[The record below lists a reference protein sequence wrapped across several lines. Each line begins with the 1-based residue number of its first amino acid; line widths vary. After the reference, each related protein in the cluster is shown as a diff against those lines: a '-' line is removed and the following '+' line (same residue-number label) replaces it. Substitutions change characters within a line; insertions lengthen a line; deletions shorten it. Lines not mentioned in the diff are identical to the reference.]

1 MGKDIHQRKKIDKR
15 ESFNSEQLC
24 VKWKRTY
31 IHKRNYTKAE
41 NRHWTPHNN
50 NERLQHHI
58 LTNGQVID
66 RETKKRQIETNRGDE
81 TNWFNRISIPKTKQS
96 SQSLMVF
103 SSKSHHIISQKTSLN
118 WYRDWNNT
126 IHPIWLP
133 LTKARLQ

>member
-1 MGKDIHQRKKIDKR
+1 MRWGRTFIHKR
-15 ESFNSEQLC
+15 ERFNSEQLC
-24 VKWKRTY
+24 PKWKGTY

-41 NRHWTPHNN
+41 NIHWTLHNN

-58 LTNGQVID
+58 LTNGQIME
-66 RETKKRQIETNRGDE
+66 RETKQRHIETNRGDE
-81 TNWFNRISIPKTKQS
+81 TNWFNRISHPKTKQS

-126 IHPIWLP
+126 IQPIWSP
-133 LTKARLQ
+133 RTKARLQ